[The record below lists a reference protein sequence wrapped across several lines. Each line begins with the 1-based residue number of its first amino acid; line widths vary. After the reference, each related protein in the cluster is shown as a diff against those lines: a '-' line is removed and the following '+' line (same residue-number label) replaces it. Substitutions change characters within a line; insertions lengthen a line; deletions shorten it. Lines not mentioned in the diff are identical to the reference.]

1 MTISSTSILLR
12 ASALTCERDGR
23 RLFEN
28 LDLTIS
34 AGDVVELRGPN
45 GSGKTTLLRCLAGLT
60 ADYEGSVERRLPAA
74 YCGHRGG
81 LKGEL
86 TPLENL
92 RWYGALEGR
101 RADTRS
107 LRDAL
112 DAMGLEGYA
121 MTPCQQLSAGQQRR
135 AALARLRL
143 TRARLWLLD
152 EPLTSLDEA
161 GCTLVRELLD
171 RHRCD
176 GGGAI
181 CATHAPL
188 EVAGTRMQM
197 LGAAAA

>member
-1 MTISSTSILLR
+1 MTGAADTCLLR
-12 ASALTCERDGR
+12 ARSLTCERDGR
-23 RLFEN
+23 LLFAR
-28 LDLTIS
+28 LDLTIA

-60 ADYEGSVERRLPAA
+60 ADYEGDVDRPLPLA

-92 RWYGALEGR
+92 AWYAALAGVE
-101 RADTRS
+101 ADVRS

-121 MTPCQQLSAGQQRR
+121 LTPCQQLSAGQQRR
-135 AALARLRL
+135 VALARLHFS
-143 TRARLWLLD
+143 AAPLWLLD
-152 EPLTSLDEA
+152 EPLTSLDDD
-161 GCTLVRELLD
+161 GCALVRELLD
-171 RHRCD
+171 AHRRA

-181 CATHAPL
+181 CATHTALAVPG
-188 EVAGTRMQM
+188 ARTQS
-197 LGAAAA
+197 LGAAA

>member
-1 MTISSTSILLR
+1 MKEPHFPFLLR

-23 RLFEN
+23 RLFEK
-28 LDLTIS
+28 LDVTIS

-60 ADYEGSVERRLPAA
+60 ADYEGTVDRPTPAT

-92 RWYGALEGR
+92 RWYAALENR
-101 RADTRS
+101 RADTHR
-107 LRDAL
+107 LREAL

-135 AALARLRL
+135 AALARLHL
-143 TRARLWLLD
+143 TAARLWLLD
-152 EPLTSLDEA
+152 EPLTSLDERA
-161 GCTLVRELLD
+161 CALVRELLD
-171 RHRCD
+171 GHRRN

-188 EVAGTRMQM
+188 EVAGARKQT
-197 LGAAAA
+197 LGPSG

>member
-1 MTISSTSILLR
+1 MNDSSAQILLR

-23 RLFEN
+23 RLFQK
-28 LDLTIS
+28 LDLTIA
-34 AGDVVELRGPN
+34 AGDVMELRGPN

-60 ADYEGSVERRLPAA
+60 ADYEGSVERRLPTA

-92 RWYGALEGR
+92 RWYAALAGD
-101 RADTRS
+101 RADARS
-107 LRDAL
+107 LRETL

-121 MTPCQQLSAGQQRR
+121 LTPCQQLSAGQQRR

-152 EPLTSLDEA
+152 EPLTSLDED
-161 GCTLVRELLD
+161 GCALVRELLEA
-171 RHRCD
+171 HRRN

-181 CATHAPL
+181 CATHTAL
-188 EVAGTRMQM
+188 EVAGTRMQT
-197 LGAAAA
+197 LGVAA